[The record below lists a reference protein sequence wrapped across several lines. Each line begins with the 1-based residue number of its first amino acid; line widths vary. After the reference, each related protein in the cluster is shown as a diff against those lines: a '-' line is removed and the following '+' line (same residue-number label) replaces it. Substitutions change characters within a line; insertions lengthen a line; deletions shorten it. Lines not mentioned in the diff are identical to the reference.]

1 MWSKPYYTITL
12 LNNYFYESVE
22 SVESVDNTPTFTPNI
37 LIFNYIIITWV

>member
-12 LNNYFYESVE
+12 LNNYSYE